1 MNYKSFYI
9 LLLLILCALN
19 TFGQHQ
25 KLQNQPYA
33 DQRHFHIGFTI
44 GIHTQDLILTNSGFI
59 NENGEV
65 WFSEIPNYSPGF
77 TVGIIG
83 DVYLNQYVNLR
94 VIPTILL
101 GDKRFV
107 FKEQTSG
114 EEYNAIIR
122 NNYFSIPLHLKIS
135 ARRTNNYRPYVLLG
149 GYGSME
155 IASNKGL
162 AVLLKPYDFGIDVGV
177 GCDFYLNMFKLAPE
191 LKFSFGLVDILEKDR
206 KDLKEESLL
215 RYANSLSKATQRMIT
230 LSFNFE

>member
-94 VIPTILL
+94 VVPTILL

-155 IASNKGL
+155 IAPNKGL

-191 LKFSFGLVDILEKDR
+191 LKFSFGLIDILNKDR
-206 KDLKEESLL
+206 KDLKDESLL
-215 RYANSLSKATQRMIT
+215 KYANSLSKATQRMIT